1 MPLGRFR
8 CCATLRCDFLL
19 LFFCCLVVTTVF
31 SALLLLAV
39 VASSWCPVI
48 TAIIPLIFRNVDK
61 LFDYLRC
68 VVVVALYL
76 WSCDPTA
83 TAADGGD
90 GGGGAGAAF
99 VNIAR
104 RP

>member
-1 MPLGRFR
+1 MLCYFKVRLF
-8 CCATLRCDFLL
+8 ASFFL
-19 LFFCCLVVTTVF
+19 CLVVTVF
-31 SALLLLAV
+31 PALLLLAV

-68 VVVVALYL
+68 VVVVALCL
-76 WSCDPTA
+76 WSCAPA
-83 TAADGGD
+83 PTAADG

-99 VNIAR
+99 VAFVNIAR